1 VTAKRLL
8 FIAYHFP
15 PFQGSTGVHRTL
27 AFTKYLQAYGWE
39 VTVLTTDERAYVST
53 NEKNNELI
61 PEYVR
66 VRRAFALDAQRQ
78 LALFGR
84 YWSLLAVPDRWQ
96 SWIIGGYFTGRR
108 IIREWQP
115 HAIMS
120 TYPIASAHVIAAAL
134 QRHSGLPWIADLRD
148 PMAQDNYPPEPR
160 VRRSYFAIERM
171 IVRRARR
178 ITVTTAG
185 TAELYRKRY
194 SRYPADSVVVIPNGF
209 DPEVFADR
217 QVRSEPAPPRSSGKL
232 RLLHSGLL
240 YPSERDPRMLF
251 AALAELRD
259 AGQLDA
265 SQVELA
271 FRGCGFEDVHQ
282 RELDRLRLNDLVKL
296 LPPISYAE
304 ALQEMAQ
311 ADACLLLQASN
322 CNQQIPAK
330 LYEYLYSRKPILPL
344 TDPIG
349 DTGQLLAELHI
360 PHITALDDKDAI
372 KSALPPFL
380 DQLRNGVV
388 PLPPFEKVLRYS
400 RRSLTSELAG
410 TLEASV
416 AEWESAPKQ
425 AVRAKG

>member
-1 VTAKRLL
+1 
-8 FIAYHFP
+8 
-15 PFQGSTGVHRTL
+15 
-27 AFTKYLQAYGWE
+27 
-39 VTVLTTDERAYVST
+39 
-53 NEKNNELI
+53 
-61 PEYVR
+61 VR
-66 VRRAFALDAQRQ
+66 VHRAFALDAQRQ
-78 LALFGR
+78 LAVFGR
-84 YWSLLAVPDRWQ
+84 YWSLLAIPDRWQ
-96 SWIIGGYFTGRR
+96 SWIIGGYFAGMR
-108 IIREWQP
+108 IIREWAP

-120 TYPIASAHVIAAAL
+120 TYPIASAHVIGAAL
-134 QRHSGLPWIADLRD
+134 QRRSGLPWIADLRD

-160 VRRSYFAIERM
+160 VRRSYLAIERA
-171 IVRRARR
+171 IVRRASR

-194 SRYPADSVVVIPNGF
+194 PQYPADSVVVIPNGF
-209 DPEVFADR
+209 DPEAFADR
-217 QVRSEPAPPRSSGKL
+217 PLQTEPAPSRPSGKL

-259 AGQLDA
+259 VGQLDA
-265 SQVELA
+265 SQLEIA
-271 FRGCGFEDVHQ
+271 FRGCGFEEVHQ

-296 LPPISYAE
+296 LPPVSYAE
-304 ALQEMAQ
+304 ALQEMAG

-349 DTGQLLAELHI
+349 DTGQLLAELDI

-372 KSALPPFL
+372 KSALPRFL
-380 DQLRNGVV
+380 EQLRSGFL

-400 RRSLTSELAG
+400 RRSLTSELAA

-416 AEWESAPKQ
+416 AEQHSAPSQ
-425 AVRAKG
+425 TARAKG